1 MAGTY
6 CPTFNG
12 RAFYQPEGT
21 DELIHNPLSAER
33 IERDGALWGNMT
45 IAQGAWQKAQEQPDE
60 VAIYLEGEP
69 SITYGSIAEEA
80 RRLIRGLQQLGI
92 REGDVISFQL
102 PNWRESVVLDIAASA
117 LGLIVN
123 PVIPIYRDHELR
135 FILKDARTR
144 LIYIPEQVR
153 SLEFPS
159 MIASLRG
166 ELPDLEF
173 VVTVRAQQQYDDM
186 LRYED
191 LIDNQPADL
200 ATLPTVDPNSVKAI
214 LYTSGTT
221 GTPKAVMHSHNT
233 LARVIQNSLD
243 YWQMDARDV
252 MLMPSPVTH
261 ITGYGSGMVLPFV
274 TPVKSALMPR
284 WDADAAVTFIN
295 EVGATASVG
304 ATPFLVELV
313 AAAKRHN
320 TGLPSMRLFACG
332 GAAVPPQVINEA
344 CEVLDNCRAFRVYG
358 STETPIITLG
368 FVGDGEQQL
377 AAETDGLIYAYDVK
391 ILDEHGR
398 ELPRGEDGEI
408 AARGAGMMLGYG
420 DAQQNAQA
428 HDSEG
433 FFLTGDIGHITA
445 DNAILITDRK
455 KDIIIRGGE
464 NISAKEV
471 EDVLHSHPGIR
482 EAAVVSMPHERLGE
496 GVCAYI
502 IPVDMNSGLDLT
514 AVARFADEAL
524 LAKQKIPQRIEL
536 VPDLPRTASGKV
548 RKDVLRRQIK
558 DKMAGEQ

>member
-1 MAGTY
+1 M
-6 CPTFNG
+6 
-12 RAFYQPEGT
+12 
-21 DELIHNPLSAER
+21 IKNPLSAER
-33 IERDGALWGNMT
+33 IQRDGALWCNQT
-45 IAQGAWQKAQEQPDE
+45 IAQGAWTKAQERPDE

-69 SITYGSIAEEA
+69 SITYGSIADEA
-80 RRLIRGLQQLGI
+80 RRLITALREIGL
-92 REGDVISFQL
+92 EPGDVISFQL
-102 PNWRESVVLDIAASA
+102 PNWRESIVVDIAASA

-123 PVIPIYRDHELR
+123 PVIPIYRDRELR
-135 FILKDARTR
+135 FILKDAGTR

-159 MIASLRG
+159 MIASLRAD
-166 ELPDLEF
+166 LPDLEF
-173 VVTVRAQQQYDDM
+173 VVTVRAEQAYDGM

-191 LIDNQPADL
+191 LVDNAPVALD
-200 ATLPTVDPNSVKAI
+200 TLPEVDPNSIKAI

-243 YWQMDARDV
+243 YWQMDERDI

-274 TPVKSALMPR
+274 TSVKSALMSR
-284 WDADAAVTFIN
+284 WDADAAVAYIN

-313 AAAKRHN
+313 AAARRHK
-320 TGLPSMRLFACG
+320 TRLPSMRLFACG

-344 CEVLDNCRAFRVYG
+344 CEALENCRAFRVYG
-358 STETPIITLG
+358 STETPVITQG

-377 AAETDGLIYAYDVK
+377 AAETDGLIYAYEVK
-391 ILDEHGR
+391 ILDEQGR
-398 ELPRGEDGEI
+398 EVAPGEDGEI
-408 AARGAGMMLGYG
+408 AARGAGMMLGYA
-420 DAQQNAQA
+420 DPAQNEEA

-433 FFLTGDIGHITA
+433 FFLTGDIGHVTP

-471 EDVLHSHPGIR
+471 EDVLHDHPDIG
-482 EAAVVSMPHERLGE
+482 EVAVVGMPHERLGE
-496 GVCAYI
+496 GVCAY
-502 IPVDMNSGLDLT
+502 VVQRNAGDKLT
-514 AVARFADEAL
+514 LEAVAQFADQAL
-524 LAKQKIPQRIEL
+524 LAKQKIPQHIEL
-536 VPDLPRTASGKV
+536 VTELPRTASGKV
-548 RKDVLRRQIK
+548 RKDVLRRRICDTLAFAQ
-558 DKMAGEQ
+558 

>member
-1 MAGTY
+1 MK
-6 CPTFNG
+6 
-12 RAFYQPEGT
+12 
-21 DELIHNPLSAER
+21 S
-33 IERDGALWGNMT
+33 
-45 IAQGAWQKAQEQPDE
+45 
-60 VAIYLEGEP
+60 
-69 SITYGSIAEEA
+69 
-80 RRLIRGLQQLGI
+80 
-92 REGDVISFQL
+92 GDVISFQL
-102 PNWRESVVLDIAASA
+102 PNWRESVVIDIAASA

-123 PVIPIYRDHELR
+123 PVIPIYRDRELR
-135 FILKDARTR
+135 FILSDAKTR

-159 MIASLRG
+159 MIASLRA
-166 ELPDLEF
+166 ELPDLEY
-173 VVTVRAQQQYDDM
+173 VVTVRAEQQYDGM

-191 LIDNQPADL
+191 LVNGAEVDISVL
-200 ATLPTVDPNSVKAI
+200 ATVDPNSIKAI

-243 YWQMDARDV
+243 HWQMDERDV

-274 TPVKSALMPR
+274 TPVKSALMSR
-284 WDADAAVTFIN
+284 WDADAAVAFIN

-313 AAAKRHN
+313 AAAKRNN

-332 GAAVPPQVINEA
+332 GAAVPPQVITDA
-344 CEVLDNCRAFRVYG
+344 CEALDNCRAFRVYG
-358 STETPIITLG
+358 STEAPIITLG
-368 FVGDGEQQL
+368 FVGAGQERL
-377 AAETDGLIYAYDVK
+377 AAETDGEIYAYDVK
-391 ILDEHGR
+391 ILDENGTAV
-398 ELPRGEDGEI
+398 PPGEDGEI
-408 AARGAGMMLGYG
+408 AARGAGMMLGYA
-420 DAQQNAQA
+420 DPQQNAQA

-433 FFLTGDIGHITA
+433 FFLTGDIGHVTA

-471 EDVLHSHPGIR
+471 EDVLHDHPDIL
-482 EAAVVSMPHERLGE
+482 EVAIVAMPHERLGE

-502 IPVDMNSGLDLT
+502 IPVTTDSSLDLA

-524 LAKQKIPQRIEL
+524 LAKQKIPQHIEL
-536 VPDLPRTASGKV
+536 VAELPRTASGKV
-548 RKDVLRRQIK
+548 RKDVLRRQIRE
-558 DKMAGEQ
+558 ALGGAA

>member
-1 MAGTY
+1 M
-6 CPTFNG
+6 
-12 RAFYQPEGT
+12 Q
-21 DELIHNPLSAER
+21 
-33 IERDGALWGNMT
+33 RDGPLWCNKT
-45 IAQGAWQKAQEQPDE
+45 IAQGAWEKAEQRPDDI
-60 VAIYLEGEP
+60 AIFLEGEP
-69 SITYGSIAEEA
+69 PITYGSIATEA
-80 RRLIRGLQQLGI
+80 RRLITALRMLGL
-92 REGDVISFQL
+92 EAGDVISFQL

-135 FILKDARTR
+135 FILKDANTR
-144 LIYIPEQVR
+144 LIYIPERVR

-159 MIASLRG
+159 MIAALRDD
-166 ELPDLEF
+166 LPSLEF
-173 VVTVRAQQQYDDM
+173 VVTVRAQQYYDGM

-191 LIDNQPADL
+191 MIDNPPVDL
-200 ATLPTVDPNSVKAI
+200 ATLPEVDPNAIKAI

-243 YWQMDARDV
+243 YWQMDERDV

-274 TPVKSALMPR
+274 TTVKSALMPR
-284 WDADAAVTFIN
+284 WDADAAVAFIN

-313 AAAKRHN
+313 AAAKRHK

-332 GAAVPPQVINEA
+332 GAAVPPQVIHDA
-344 CEVLDNCRAFRVYG
+344 CSSLDNCRAFRVYG
-358 STETPIITLG
+358 STEAPIITLG
-368 FVGDGEQQL
+368 FVGEGQQQL

-391 ILDEHGR
+391 IVDEQGR
-398 ELPRGEDGEI
+398 EVPQGIDGEI
-408 AARGAGMMLGYG
+408 AARGAGMMLGYA
-420 DAQQNAQA
+420 DAQQNAAA

-445 DNAILITDRK
+445 DDAILITDRK

-471 EDVLHSHPGIR
+471 EDVLHGHPDIR
-482 EAAVVSMPHERLGE
+482 EVAVVAMPHERLGE

-502 IPVDMNSGLDLT
+502 IPQDSGSALNLA
-514 AVARFADEAL
+514 AVAAFADSAL
-524 LAKQKIPQRIEL
+524 LAKQKIPQHIEL
-536 VPDLPRTASGKV
+536 VSELPRTASGKV
-548 RKDVLRRQIK
+548 RKDVLRRQIRETL
-558 DKMAGEQ
+558 ALAN

>member
-1 MAGTY
+1 LFQQPTKGT
-6 CPTFNG
+6 NI
-12 RAFYQPEGT
+12 
-21 DELIHNPLSAER
+21 LINNPLTTER
-33 IERDGALWGNMT
+33 IKRDGPLWCNKT
-45 IAQGAWQKAQEQPDE
+45 IAQGAWEKAAERPDE
-60 VAIYLEGEP
+60 VAIYLEGES
-69 SITYGSIAEEA
+69 SITYGSIANEA
-80 RRLIRGLQQLGI
+80 RRLITALRNLGLQS
-92 REGDVISFQL
+92 GDVISFQL
-102 PNWRESVVLDIAASA
+102 PNWRESVVVDIAASA

-135 FILKDARTR
+135 FILKDAKTR
-144 LIYIPEQVR
+144 LIYIPERVR

-159 MIASLRG
+159 MINSLRS
-166 ELPDLEF
+166 ELPELEF
-173 VVTVRAQQQYDDM
+173 VVTVRAEQEYEGM

-191 LIDNQPADL
+191 LVDAEPVDI
-200 ATLPTVDPNSVKAI
+200 ATLPQVDPNSIKAI

-243 YWQMDARDV
+243 YWQMDERDV

-274 TPVKSALMPR
+274 TSVKSALMPR
-284 WDADAAVTFIN
+284 WDADAAVAFIN

-313 AAAKRHN
+313 AAAKRHK

-332 GAAVPPQVINEA
+332 GAAVPPQVIHDA
-344 CEVLDNCRAFRVYG
+344 CAALDSCRAFRVYG
-358 STETPIITLG
+358 STEAPIITLG
-368 FVGDGEQQL
+368 FVGEGQQAL

-391 ILDEHGR
+391 ILDEQGR
-398 ELPRGEDGEI
+398 EVAHGEDGEI
-408 AARGAGMMLGYG
+408 AARGAGMMLGYA
-420 DAQQNAQA
+420 DPQQNAQA

-433 FFLTGDIGHITA
+433 FFLTGDIGHVTA

-471 EDVLHSHPGIR
+471 EDVLHDHPEIR
-482 EAAVVSMPHERLGE
+482 EVAVVAMPHERLGE

-502 IPVDMNSGLDLT
+502 VPQASDATLDLA
-514 AVARFADEAL
+514 AVAAFADRAL
-524 LAKQKIPQRIEL
+524 LAKQKIPQHIEL
-536 VPDLPRTASGKV
+536 VSDLPRTASGKV

-558 DKMAGEQ
+558 ELLGSAQ

>member
-1 MAGTY
+1 
-6 CPTFNG
+6 
-12 RAFYQPEGT
+12 
-21 DELIHNPLSAER
+21 LIENPLTAER
-33 IERDGALWGNMT
+33 IERDGKLWANRT
-45 IAQGAWQKAQEQPDE
+45 ISQGAWQKAEEIPDE
-60 VAIYLEGEP
+60 VAIYLEGEA
-69 SITYGSIAEEA
+69 SITYGSIADEA
-80 RRLIRGLQQLGI
+80 RRLVTGLRKLGL
-92 REGDVISFQL
+92 EQGDVISFQL

-117 LGLIVN
+117 MGLIVN

-144 LIYIPEQVR
+144 LIYIPERVR

-159 MIASLRG
+159 MIASLRA
-166 ELPDLEF
+166 ELPDLEY
-173 VVTVRAQQQYDDM
+173 VVTVRAEQTYDDM

-191 LIDNQPADL
+191 LVECEAADL
-200 ATLPTVDPNSVKAI
+200 GTLPEVDANSIKAI

-243 YWQMDARDV
+243 YWQMDERDV

-274 TPVKSALMPR
+274 TSVKSALMPR
-284 WDADAAVTFIN
+284 WNADAAVAFIN

-320 TGLPSMRLFACG
+320 TGLPTMRLFACG
-332 GAAVPPQVINEA
+332 GAAVPPQVINDA
-344 CEVLDNCRAFRVYG
+344 CESLDNCRAFRVYG
-358 STETPIITLG
+358 STEAPVITLG
-368 FVGDGEQQL
+368 FVGDDQLQL

-391 ILDEHGR
+391 ILDENGR
-398 ELPRGEDGEI
+398 EVPAGEDGEI
-408 AARGAGMMLGYG
+408 AARGAGMMLGYA
-420 DAQQNAQA
+420 DPQQNAQA

-433 FFLTGDIGHITA
+433 FFLTGDIGHVTG

-471 EDVLHSHPGIR
+471 EDVLHGHPDIK
-482 EAAVVSMPHERLGE
+482 EAAVVAMPHERLGE

-502 IPVDMNSGLDLT
+502 IPAAEGNGLDME
-514 AVARFADEAL
+514 AVSRFADEAL
-524 LAKQKIPQRIEL
+524 LAKQKIPQHIEI
-536 VPDLPRTASGKV
+536 VSDLPRTASGKV
-548 RKDVLRRQIK
+548 RKDVLRRQVK
-558 DKMAGEQ
+558 DKLAGG

>member
-1 MAGTY
+1 
-6 CPTFNG
+6 
-12 RAFYQPEGT
+12 
-21 DELIHNPLSAER
+21 LIKNPLSAER

-45 IAQGAWQKAQEQPDE
+45 IAQGAWQKSQDCPEE

-69 SITYGSIAEEA
+69 SITYGSIADEA
-80 RRLIRGLQQLGI
+80 RRLITGLQSLGL
-92 REGDVISFQL
+92 ESGDVISFQL

-117 LGLIVN
+117 MGLIVN
-123 PVIPIYRDHELR
+123 PIIPIYRDHELR

-144 LIYIPEQVR
+144 LIYIPERVR

-159 MIASLRG
+159 MIAALRS
-166 ELPDLEF
+166 ELPELEF
-173 VVTVRAQQQYDDM
+173 VVTVRAEQSYDDM

-191 LIDNQPADL
+191 LVENEAVDL
-200 ATLPTVDPNSVKAI
+200 ATLPEVDPNSVKAI

-243 YWQMDARDV
+243 SWQMDEHDV

-274 TPVKSALMPR
+274 TPVKSALMHR
-284 WDADAAVTFIN
+284 WDADAAVAFIN

-313 AAAKRHN
+313 AAAKRHG

-332 GAAVPPQVINEA
+332 GAAVPPQVINDA
-344 CEVLDNCRAFRVYG
+344 CDTLDNCRAFRVYG
-358 STETPIITLG
+358 STEAPVITLG
-368 FVGDGEQQL
+368 FVGKDQQQL

-391 ILDEHGR
+391 ILDEQGQ
-398 ELPRGEDGEI
+398 EVPAGEDGEI
-408 AARGAGMMLGYG
+408 AARGAGMMLGYA
-420 DAQQNAQA
+420 DPQQNAQA

-433 FFLTGDIGHITA
+433 FFLTGDIGHVTP

-471 EDVLHSHPGIR
+471 EDVLHGHPDIR
-482 EAAVVSMPHERLGE
+482 EAAVVAMPHERLGE

-502 IPVDMNSGLDLT
+502 IPMTEGSSLDMK
-514 AVARFADEAL
+514 AVAQFADEAL
-524 LAKQKIPQRIEL
+524 LAKQKIPQHIEI
-536 VPDLPRTASGKV
+536 VADLPRTASGKV

-558 DKMAGEQ
+558 DKLAGA

>member
-1 MAGTY
+1 M
-6 CPTFNG
+6 
-12 RAFYQPEGT
+12 
-21 DELIHNPLSAER
+21 IKNPLSPER
-33 IERDGALWGNMT
+33 IERDGALWCNTT
-45 IAQGAWQKAQEQPDE
+45 IAQGAWEKAQERPDE

-69 SITYGSIAEEA
+69 AITYGSIASEA
-80 RRLIRGLQQLGI
+80 RRLITSLQQLGMKS
-92 REGDVISFQL
+92 GDVISFQL
-102 PNWRESVVLDIAASA
+102 PNWRESVVIDIAASA

-123 PVIPIYRDHELR
+123 PVIPIYRDRELR
-135 FILKDARTR
+135 FILSDAKTR

-159 MIASLRG
+159 MIASLRA
-166 ELPDLEF
+166 ELPDLEY
-173 VVTVRAQQQYDDM
+173 VVTVRAEQQYDGM

-191 LIDNQPADL
+191 LVNGAEVDISVL
-200 ATLPTVDPNSVKAI
+200 ATVDPNSIKAI

-243 YWQMDARDV
+243 HWQMDERDV

-274 TPVKSALMPR
+274 TPVKSALMSR
-284 WDADAAVTFIN
+284 WDADAAVAFIN

-313 AAAKRHN
+313 AAAKRNN

-332 GAAVPPQVINEA
+332 GAAVPPQVITDA
-344 CEVLDNCRAFRVYG
+344 CEALDNCRAFRVYG
-358 STETPIITLG
+358 STEAPIITLG
-368 FVGDGEQQL
+368 FVGAGQERL
-377 AAETDGLIYAYDVK
+377 AAETDGEIYAYDVK
-391 ILDEHGR
+391 ILDENGTAV
-398 ELPRGEDGEI
+398 PPGEDGEI
-408 AARGAGMMLGYG
+408 AARGAGMMLGYA
-420 DAQQNAQA
+420 DPQQNAQA

-433 FFLTGDIGHITA
+433 FFLTGDIGHVTA

-471 EDVLHSHPGIR
+471 EDVLHDHPDIL
-482 EAAVVSMPHERLGE
+482 EVAIVAMPHERLGE

-502 IPVDMNSGLDLT
+502 IPVTTDSSLDLA

-524 LAKQKIPQRIEL
+524 LAKQKIPQHIEL
-536 VPDLPRTASGKV
+536 VAELPRTASGKV
-548 RKDVLRRQIK
+548 RKDVLRRQIRE
-558 DKMAGEQ
+558 ALGGAA

>member
-1 MAGTY
+1 
-6 CPTFNG
+6 
-12 RAFYQPEGT
+12 
-21 DELIHNPLSAER
+21 LIKNPLSAER

-45 IAQGAWQKAQEQPDE
+45 IAQGAWQKSQDCPEE

-69 SITYGSIAEEA
+69 SITYGSIADEA
-80 RRLIRGLQQLGI
+80 RRLITGLQSLGL
-92 REGDVISFQL
+92 ESGDVISFQL

-117 LGLIVN
+117 MGLIVN
-123 PVIPIYRDHELR
+123 PIIPIYRDHELR

-144 LIYIPEQVR
+144 LIYIPERVR

-159 MIASLRG
+159 MIAALRS
-166 ELPDLEF
+166 ELPELEF
-173 VVTVRAQQQYDDM
+173 VVTVRAEQSYDDM

-191 LIDNQPADL
+191 LVENAAVDL
-200 ATLPTVDPNSVKAI
+200 ATLPEVDPNSVKAI

-243 YWQMDARDV
+243 SWQMDEHDV

-274 TPVKSALMPR
+274 TPVKSALMHR
-284 WDADAAVTFIN
+284 WDADAAVAFIN

-313 AAAKRHN
+313 AAAKRHG

-332 GAAVPPQVINEA
+332 GAAVPPQVINDA
-344 CEVLDNCRAFRVYG
+344 CDTLDNCRAFRVYG
-358 STETPIITLG
+358 STEAPVITLG
-368 FVGDGEQQL
+368 FVAKDQQQL

-391 ILDEHGR
+391 ILDEQGQ
-398 ELPRGEDGEI
+398 EVPAGEDGEI
-408 AARGAGMMLGYG
+408 AARGAGMMLGYA
-420 DAQQNAQA
+420 DPQQNAQA

-433 FFLTGDIGHITA
+433 FFLTGDIGHVTP

-471 EDVLHSHPGIR
+471 EDVLHGHPDIR
-482 EAAVVSMPHERLGE
+482 EAAVVAMPHERLGE

-502 IPVDMNSGLDLT
+502 IPMTEGSGLELQ

-524 LAKQKIPQRIEL
+524 LAKQKIPQHIE
-536 VPDLPRTASGKV
+536 VVADLPRTASGKV

-558 DKMAGEQ
+558 DKLAGA